1 MFLKELARF
10 YARSKFYVF
19 LHYKIMAE
27 GLKLSSISSISLILW
42 STVQDFSLIFT
53 AYELTLAKIDL
64 VFANFLTFIRVFQP
78 LAVLKSLDSETLYV
92 VFYVFSLIFSIFFV
106 IYCVFM
112 HYNLSNF
119 KEKRYFGFHFP
130 LLEKIKLLTM
140 IWLYVIAIPAS
151 QLFYSGFYCVFQ
163 GVFSGDSLNSLI
175 ICERSPY
182 FLYIFVMVCLF
193 PLILYGVL
201 SALFFIVEKFEVDN
215 NFANSSSNFNL
226 VFFSYKFF
234 LVLIN
239 FEGFRV
245 NFFAI
250 FVVTLIFQLILL
262 KILLVNHGF
271 FNFFVEKALFSC
283 LSAELFAVAY
293 LIFVKIINRTAGFE
307 MLFFVFLLIF
317 VKFSLLLYMK
327 FLEYMLDLSLL
338 RKKSFS
344 LFEKRVKFLYYFLLK
359 QDLRG
364 ERVQYDSKDWLS
376 YLVQGGFSNHARKCL
391 NIECF
396 CHSSQ
401 KKVYDYKLKKDFFL
415 NKENPSENF
424 ANIIF
429 IKHFLRFQYTAFLK
443 NFRGKNPALV
453 KLKTSSFL
461 SNVINNYHK
470 SVVECIEIKE
480 FRHKNVLSLQE
491 EFLLNRILMDMDCI
505 LLNLNRNYYKN
516 PAFSN
521 LNFEELMQYESNF
534 LQMERTIHSF
544 ASTLS
549 VYYSNILD
557 ERPDFSTLFNHS
569 AKLTA
574 YKQEIQEI
582 YLKNH
587 ANPRTIVL
595 YKEYLLGLLFTEEEE
610 VHLSKLLTIKQ
621 EKIQNYKRD
630 GRLIYD
636 VELMYNENSILIQIS
651 TTNTNLG
658 NIYKANKGAA
668 KYLGYSV
675 EELESSNINVIMP
688 KRIHENHDQYL
699 KNYMESGRGNVL
711 YVERRLFLR
720 KKNGFL
726 SYISLI
732 TKPMFDLRE
741 NIFKFVGYM
750 QPLKDEYELIVT
762 DETGIIDGMSRK
774 LGLKLKI
781 FPQQF
786 EKEKIYIQ
794 SLCPSLA
801 EYYFERAQKQA
812 PVYEYEFGTHPKSSK
827 NFPILKFFQYVDVA
841 GAYKFKIDSM
851 MRSLGIY
858 IKEILFIFI
867 LNYYYFY
874 IMILMY

>member
-1 MFLKELARF
+1 MLKEIGRF
-10 YARSKFYVF
+10 YAKSKFFVF
-19 LHYKIMAE
+19 LHYKVMAE
-27 GLKLSSISSISLILW
+27 SLKISQISAISLILW
-42 STVQDFSLIFT
+42 STVQDLSLIFT
-53 AYELTLAKIDL
+53 AYESSDAKID
-64 VFANFLTFIRVFQP
+64 VFFANFLAFIRVFQP
-78 LAVLKSLDSETLYV
+78 LTVLNSLNSDTLYV
-92 VFYVFSLIFSIFFV
+92 VIYVFSLILSLFLIV
-106 IYCVFM
+106 YCGLM
-112 HYNLSNF
+112 HYSLRNF

-130 LLEKIKLLTM
+130 LLDQIKLLTM
-140 IWLYVIAIPAS
+140 IWLYVLAIPVA
-151 QLFYSGFYCVFQ
+151 QLFYSGFYCVFEE
-163 GVFSGDSLNSLI
+163 VFAGTQANSLI
-175 ICERSPY
+175 ICAKSPY
-182 FLYIFVMVCLF
+182 FLYILVMFWLF
-193 PLILYGVL
+193 PLIIYGVL
-201 SALFFIVEKFEVDN
+201 SALFFIVEKFEVN
-215 NFANSSSNFNL
+215 NNLANSSSNFNL
-226 VFFSYKFF
+226 VYFLYKFF
-234 LVLIN
+234 LVVMN

-250 FVVTLIFQLILL
+250 LVSALVLQLILL

-283 LSAELFAVAY
+283 LCGQFFTVAY
-293 LIFVKIINRTAGFE
+293 LVFLRIISRTAGFE
-307 MLFFVFLLIF
+307 MLYFVFSLIF
-317 VKFSLLLYMK
+317 VKFSLLLYTK
-327 FLEYMLDLSLL
+327 FLEFMLDLSAL
-338 RKKSFS
+338 RRKSFS
-344 LFEKRVKFLYYFLLK
+344 LFEKRIKFLYYFLTK
-359 QDLRG
+359 QDFRG
-364 ERVQYDSKDWLS
+364 ERVEYDPKDWLS
-376 YLVQGGFSNHARKCL
+376 YLVQGSFSNHARKCQ

-401 KKVYDYKLKKDFFL
+401 RKVYDYKLKKDFL
-415 NKENPSENF
+415 INKANCIENF
-424 ANIIF
+424 SNIIF

-443 NFRGKNPALV
+443 NFRGKNSALI
-453 KLKTSSFL
+453 KLKTSNFL
-461 SNVINNYHK
+461 ANVINNYHK

-491 EFLLNRILMDMDCI
+491 EFLLERILMDMDCI

-549 VYYSNILD
+549 IYYANILD
-557 ERPDFSTLFNHS
+557 ERPDFATLFKNS
-569 AKLTA
+569 AKLISF
-574 YKQEIQEI
+574 KQEIQDI
-582 YLKNH
+582 YVKNH

-595 YKEYLLGLLFTEEEE
+595 YKEYLLGLLFTDEEE
-610 VHLSKLLTIKQ
+610 VHLSKLLNIKQ

-651 TTNTNLG
+651 TTNSNLG

-781 FPQQF
+781 FPHQF

-812 PVYEYEFGTHPKSSK
+812 PVYEYDFATHPKSSK
-827 NFPILKFFQYVDVA
+827 NFPILKFFQYAEVA
-841 GAYKFKIDSM
+841 GAFKFQIDSV
-851 MRSLGIY
+851 MRSLGIA
-858 IKEILFIFI
+858 INK
-867 LNYYYFY
+867 
-874 IMILMY
+874 